1 MELVLEVGM
10 DIWMVIIG
18 HRSSKSTFGVKKN
31 PSKLEVAPPL
41 KMLTGWTGDGVDTP
55 YTVMIT
61 RAPAF
66 CATFNACLVSSIAC
80 FLFTFTFPDW
90 LALLICVHSASLG

>member
-1 MELVLEVGM
+1 M

-41 KMLTGWTGDGVDTP
+41 KMLTGWMGAGVDTP
-55 YTVMIT
+55 
-61 RAPAF
+61 
-66 CATFNACLVSSIAC
+66 
-80 FLFTFTFPDW
+80 
-90 LALLICVHSASLG
+90 